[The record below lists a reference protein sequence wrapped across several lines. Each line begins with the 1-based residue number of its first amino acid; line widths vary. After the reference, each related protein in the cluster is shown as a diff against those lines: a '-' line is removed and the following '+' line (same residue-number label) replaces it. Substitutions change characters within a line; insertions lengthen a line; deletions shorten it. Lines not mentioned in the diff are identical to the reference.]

1 MAHGRKDFAVLGG
14 REDAMAK
21 RSAAAKR
28 WNSGYLFALFTVSVW
43 GITFVSTKVLLVD
56 FSPMEILFTR
66 FVMGLAALWLLR
78 PRTLKLA
85 SRRHEGLFILAGITG
100 VLLYY
105 LLENIALVFTTA
117 SNVSVI
123 GATSPLFTALV
134 ASFLL
139 RKRAFGSCFVAGFVL
154 AMAGIALV
162 SFQAEAGVFLAGAM
176 GGGEW
181 NQLFG
186 VDQAA
191 AQAVP
196 AALEPRSAGAFVNLG
211 DALVI
216 LAAFVWAV
224 YSNVVKKISDLG
236 YETIASTK
244 RIFVWGVLCMAV
256 IFPLVGGMNLDA
268 SLAFSPVAGGLE
280 RFLDPVN
287 LSNLLFLGLLASAGC
302 FVTWGSAVARIG
314 ATRTTV
320 FIYLVP
326 VITVTASVIV
336 LGEPF
341 TPQIAAG
348 IVLVIAGL
356 AISSK

>member
-1 MAHGRKDFAVLGG
+1 
-14 REDAMAK
+14 MAK
-21 RSAAAKR
+21 GTAAADVKR
-28 WNSGYLFALFTVSVW
+28 LDSGYLFALFTVSVW
-43 GITFVSTKVLLVD
+43 GITFVSTKVLLTD

-66 FVMGLAALWLLR
+66 FVMGLIALCLVR
-78 PRTLKLA
+78 PRILRLVD
-85 SRRHEGLFILAGITG
+85 RRHEGLFILAGIMG
-100 VLLYY
+100 VLMYY

-117 SNVSVI
+117 SNVSII

-139 RKRAFGSCFVAGFVL
+139 RRRTFGPYFVLGFVL
-154 AMAGIALV
+154 AMSGIALV
-162 SFQAEAGVFLAGAM
+162 SLQAEAGFFI
-176 GGGEW
+176 
-181 NQLFG
+181 NK
-186 VDQAA
+186 
-191 AQAVP
+191 
-196 AALEPRSAGAFVNLG
+196 G
-211 DALVI
+211 DALVV

-244 RIFVWGVLCMAV
+244 RIFVWGVLCMAL
-256 IFPLVGGMNLDA
+256 IFPLVGGMDLDA
-268 SLAFSPVAGGLE
+268 SLAFAPIAGGLD

-287 LSNLLFLGLLASAGC
+287 LANLLFLGLLASAGC

-326 VITVTASVIV
+326 VITVTASVII

-341 TPQIAAG
+341 TLQIAAG
-348 IVLVIAGL
+348 IALVIAGL
-356 AISSK
+356 VISNK

>member
-1 MAHGRKDFAVLGG
+1 M
-14 REDAMAK
+14 
-21 RSAAAKR
+21 AAASSAENKTLQ
-28 WNSGYLFALFTVSVW
+28 SGYAFALFTVSVW
-43 GITFVSTKVLLVD
+43 GITFVSTKVLLLD
-56 FSPMEILFTR
+56 FSPMEILFIR
-66 FVMGLAALWLLR
+66 FLMGLAALCLLR
-78 PRTLKLA
+78 PHILKLVD
-85 SRRHEGLFILAGITG
+85 RKHEGLFILAGITG

-123 GATSPLFTALV
+123 GATSPLFTAIV
-134 ASFLL
+134 ASILM
-139 RKRAFGSCFVAGFVL
+139 RKRAFGPYFVIGFVL

-162 SFQAEAGVFLAGAM
+162 SFQAEV
-176 GGGEW
+176 
-181 NQLFG
+181 
-186 VDQAA
+186 
-191 AQAVP
+191 
-196 AALEPRSAGAFVNLG
+196 GAFVASLLHGEGTAPAAVSSAAAGSGASAASGAAPFVNIG

-244 RIFVWGVLCMAV
+244 RIFVWGVLCMAL
-256 IFPLVGGMNLDA
+256 IFPAVGGMGLDQ
-268 SLAFSPVAGGLE
+268 SLAFNPVAGGLD

-287 LSNLLFLGLLASAGC
+287 LANLLFLGLLASAGC
-302 FVTWGSAVARIG
+302 FVTWGSAVARLG

-326 VITVTASVIV
+326 VITVTASVII

>member
-1 MAHGRKDFAVLGG
+1 M
-14 REDAMAK
+14 
-21 RSAAAKR
+21 AAASSAENKTLQ
-28 WNSGYLFALFTVSVW
+28 SGYAFALFTVSVW
-43 GITFVSTKVLLVD
+43 GITFVSTKVLLLD
-56 FSPMEILFTR
+56 FSPMEILFIR
-66 FVMGLAALWLLR
+66 FLMGLAALCLLR
-78 PRTLKLA
+78 PHILKLVD
-85 SRRHEGLFILAGITG
+85 RKHEGLFILAGITG

-123 GATSPLFTALV
+123 GATSPLFTAIV
-134 ASFLL
+134 ASILM
-139 RKRAFGSCFVAGFVL
+139 RKRAFGPYFVVGFVL

-162 SFQAEAGVFLAGAM
+162 SFQAEVGVFVASLLH
-176 GGGEW
+176 GE
-181 NQLFG
+181 G
-186 VDQAA
+186 TAPAA
-191 AQAVP
+191 AGSGAS
-196 AALEPRSAGAFVNLG
+196 AASGAAPFVNIG

-244 RIFVWGVLCMAV
+244 RIFVWGVLCMAL
-256 IFPLVGGMNLDA
+256 IFPAVGGMGLDQ
-268 SLAFSPVAGGLE
+268 SLAFNPVAGGLD

-287 LSNLLFLGLLASAGC
+287 LANLLFLGLLASAGC
-302 FVTWGSAVARIG
+302 FVTWGSAVARLG

-326 VITVTASVIV
+326 VITVTASVII